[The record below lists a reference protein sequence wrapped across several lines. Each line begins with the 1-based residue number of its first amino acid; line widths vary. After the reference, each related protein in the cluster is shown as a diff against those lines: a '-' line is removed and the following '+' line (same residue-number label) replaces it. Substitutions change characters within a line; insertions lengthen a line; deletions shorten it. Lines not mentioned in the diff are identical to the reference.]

1 MSGVVA
7 RVVRHT
13 RRLAVRM
20 EGVGALWVDRGD
32 GKQEVGGQITESTQV
47 WTVQGS
53 TLTVETIS
61 ARGTQ
66 KRVYKK

>member
-1 MSGVVA
+1 
-7 RVVRHT
+7 
-13 RRLAVRM
+13 M